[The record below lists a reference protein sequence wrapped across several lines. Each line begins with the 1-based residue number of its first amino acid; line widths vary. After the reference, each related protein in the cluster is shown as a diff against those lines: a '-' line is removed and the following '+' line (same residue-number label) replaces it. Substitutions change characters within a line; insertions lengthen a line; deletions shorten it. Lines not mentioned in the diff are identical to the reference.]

1 MWIIYLFFCGVGAVF
16 IAMALVRIIQM
27 KRCTEVVEGRFI
39 ETVKFTSVVFIRPHT
54 TTKAKFFYEYD
65 GKEYYGFT
73 DFGISTKRMNE
84 FSEICKYTLFVNPKN
99 PHKFAYDRKLTLINE
114 IIPLIVGALFIIAP
128 IAFDIWTGFFWLRW
142 F

>member
-1 MWIIYLFFCGVGAVF
+1 MWIIYLFFCGCGSPF

-65 GKEYYGFT
+65 GKEYYGLT
-73 DFGISTKRMNE
+73 DLGISTKRMNE
-84 FSEICKYTLFVNPKN
+84 FSKSCKYTLFVNPKN
-99 PHKFAYDRKLTLINE
+99 PHKFAYDRKPTIANE
-114 IIPLIVGALFIIAP
+114 IIPLVGGILFALVP
-128 IAFDIWTGFFWLRW
+128 VAFEIWLGIF
-142 F
+142 

>member
-1 MWIIYLFFCGVGAVF
+1 MWIIYLFFCGSGAAF
-16 IAMALVRIIQM
+16 ITLALVRIIQM
-27 KRCTEVVEGRFI
+27 KRCTEVVDGWFLD
-39 ETVKFTSVVFIRPHT
+39 TVRIVSHRSS
-54 TTKAKFFYEYD
+54 TKAKFFYVYD
-65 GKEYYGFT
+65 GKEYYGRT
-73 DFGISTKRMNE
+73 DLGISSKRMNE
-84 FSEICKYTLFVNPKN
+84 FSKGCKYKLFVNPKN